1 MAALQDD
8 AVLHLYD
15 QNNIGIQLVDE
26 EDFPLASIPEHQ
38 ASDEEFYSDAT
49 ESSSEDSSK
58 ESEQEHNEVES
69 VEENWSREG
78 GCTVDIDFSEE
89 AGI

>member
-69 VEENWSREG
+69 VEENWSRGG
-78 GCTVDIDFSEE
+78 GCTVVLIY
-89 AGI
+89 